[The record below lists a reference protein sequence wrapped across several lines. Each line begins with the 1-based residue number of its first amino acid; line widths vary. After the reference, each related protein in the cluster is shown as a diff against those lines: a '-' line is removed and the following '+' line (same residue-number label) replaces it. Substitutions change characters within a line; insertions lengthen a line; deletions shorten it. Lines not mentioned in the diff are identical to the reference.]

1 MEYFNGFGL
10 LMLACK
16 TQSLKGNSEDRSSS
30 VGLILKITLE
40 KLERD
45 RTTWIVALV

>member
-10 LMLACK
+10 LMSTCK
-16 TQSLKGNSEDRSSS
+16 TQSLKGDSEDRSNW

-45 RTTWIVALV
+45 RTTWTVALV

>member
-1 MEYFNGFGL
+1 MEYFSGFGL

-16 TQSLKGNSEDRSSS
+16 TQSLKGDSEDCSSS
-30 VGLILKITLE
+30 LGLILKITLE

-45 RTTWIVALV
+45 WTTWTVALV